1 MKTLANLLSNS
12 FNMINSR
19 LNTFCGIIKSM
30 LLTRGI
36 NFKHFASEI
45 EGKTQLSSK
54 EQSVSR
60 FLMNKSL
67 ITMEEFYQFI
77 VQYFPAE
84 KMILSIDRTNWERG
98 KKKYNVMVIAASFR
112 NIAMPII
119 FSVFNHKGA
128 SNTKQQI
135 KMVNIF
141 IRKFGKDRIK
151 AITGDREFGGRA
163 FIKYLNDHRINFVI
177 RIKSNTN
184 LANTNLEISNKNIR
198 VADAKPNKNLSC
210 NYCGCDVNFTKIKT
224 KAGDDLSLIASRN
237 LTDNPELIYKQ
248 RWDIET
254 AFKGCKSNGFQLEQT
269 HIINRTRFI
278 NLLKCLFISYAIA
291 INIGWNNLSAFTI
304 KFKKTLGSYERSI
317 LQHGLYLLRE
327 HYSISKTCFWNL
339 INKTSSA
346 KLVLDKSGSGLEM
359 VLVT

>member
-1 MKTLANLLSNS
+1 
-12 FNMINSR
+12 
-19 LNTFCGIIKSM
+19 M

-45 EGKTQLSSK
+45 DGEIQLSSK

-67 ITMEEFYQFI
+67 ITMEEFHQFI
-77 VQYFPAE
+77 AGYFPAE
-84 KMILSIDRTNWERG
+84 KMVLSIDRTNWERG

-128 SNTKQQI
+128 SKAKQQI
-135 KMVNIF
+135 KLVNIF
-141 IRKFGKDRIK
+141 VHKFGKERIR
-151 AITGDREFGGRA
+151 AIVGDREFGGRL
-163 FIKYLNDHRINFVI
+163 FIKYLNDQQISFVI

-184 LANTNLEISNKNIR
+184 LEIDNKKIR
-198 VADAKPNKNLSC
+198 VADVKPDTKNLVSS
-210 NYCGCDVNFTKIKT
+210 YCGSDVNFTKIKT
-224 KAGDDLSLIASRN
+224 KSGDDLSLVSSRN
-237 LTDNPELIYKQ
+237 LIDSPELIYKQ

-269 HIINRTRFI
+269 HITNRTRFI

-327 HYSISKTCFWNL
+327 HYAISKSRFWNL
-339 INKTSSA
+339 INKTSSG
-346 KLVLDKSGSGLEM
+346 KLVLDSENSGLGV